1 MEFGYSKEQVLLREM
16 YKKFA
21 ETEIKPL
28 AEELDEEERFPV
40 ESIPK
45 LARYGFMG
53 IPFPKEYG
61 GAGGNY
67 LTYAMAVEEL
77 GKVCATTA
85 VIVSAHTSL
94 CAGPIYYF
102 GTEEQKQKY
111 LRPLVDGS
119 KIGCF
124 GLTEP
129 GAGTDAAGVKTT
141 ADKTEDGKYYV
152 LNGTK
157 MFTTN
162 SGFADTFIVFAL
174 TDKSKGPKGMSA
186 FIVEREYEGLSV
198 GPNIERMGIRAASNC
213 EVIYENVKVPA
224 ENLLGKEG
232 QGYKIAMTALGGGRI
247 GIGAQSVGI
256 AQGAIDETLK
266 YVKERKQGGKPIGKY
281 QNTQFKLAEM
291 QTKTDAARLMV
302 WRAATEKDNHGNY
315 APYAAMCKMFAS
327 ETANDVTRM
336 AVQLFGGYGY
346 CREYP
351 VERAMRDA
359 KITEIY
365 EGTNEAM
372 RMIVAG
378 SMKV

>member
-40 ESIPK
+40 ESNPK

-111 LRPLVDGS
+111 LVPLAKGE
-119 KIGCF
+119 KIGAF

-129 GAGTDAAGVKTT
+129 SAGTDSSMQQTT
-141 ADKTEDGKYYV
+141 ADQDG
-152 LNGTK
+152 
-157 MFTTN
+157 
-162 SGFADTFIVFAL
+162 
-174 TDKSKGPKGMSA
+174 
-186 FIVEREYEGLSV
+186 
-198 GPNIERMGIRAASNC
+198 
-213 EVIYENVKVPA
+213 
-224 ENLLGKEG
+224 
-232 QGYKIAMTALGGGRI
+232 
-247 GIGAQSVGI
+247 
-256 AQGAIDETLK
+256 DE
-266 YVKERKQGGKPIGKY
+266 
-281 QNTQFKLAEM
+281 
-291 QTKTDAARLMV
+291 
-302 WRAATEKDNHGNY
+302 
-315 APYAAMCKMFAS
+315 
-327 ETANDVTRM
+327 
-336 AVQLFGGYGY
+336 
-346 CREYP
+346 
-351 VERAMRDA
+351 
-359 KITEIY
+359 
-365 EGTNEAM
+365 
-372 RMIVAG
+372 
-378 SMKV
+378 

>member
-102 GTEEQKQKY
+102 GTEEQKNKY
-111 LRPLVDGS
+111 LPDLCTG
-119 KIGCF
+119 KKLAAF

-129 GAGTDAAGVKTT
+129 NAGTDAGTPGKGRKNRCIRSDRAQCGYRLLHA
-141 ADKTEDGKYYV
+141 AD
-152 LNGTK
+152 
-157 MFTTN
+157 N
-162 SGFADTFIVFAL
+162 SCSG
-174 TDKSKGPKGMSA
+174 
-186 FIVEREYEGLSV
+186 
-198 GPNIERMGIRAASNC
+198 
-213 EVIYENVKVPA
+213 
-224 ENLLGKEG
+224 
-232 QGYKIAMTALGGGRI
+232 
-247 GIGAQSVGI
+247 
-256 AQGAIDETLK
+256 
-266 YVKERKQGGKPIGKY
+266 
-281 QNTQFKLAEM
+281 
-291 QTKTDAARLMV
+291 
-302 WRAATEKDNHGNY
+302 W
-315 APYAAMCKMFAS
+315 
-327 ETANDVTRM
+327 
-336 AVQLFGGYGY
+336 
-346 CREYP
+346 
-351 VERAMRDA
+351 
-359 KITEIY
+359 
-365 EGTNEAM
+365 
-372 RMIVAG
+372 
-378 SMKV
+378 